1 MDIEADGPNP
11 GDYSMISVGA
21 VLVDE
26 TLDTTFYAH
35 LRPISEQWVPNA
47 LAVSGFSREETLG
60 FEDPKEV
67 MERFRDWARSIE
79 GGPCMFLADN
89 TGFDWGFVNWYFH
102 HFLGENPFG
111 YNTDDI
117 GSLYKG
123 IVRDISKDF
132 EHLRGSEHTH
142 NALDDAIG
150 NAQALNHMV
159 TELGLKLPR

>member
-1 MDIEADGPNP
+1 VDIEADGPIP

-21 VLVDE
+21 VLIDE
-26 TLDTTFYAH
+26 ALDTTFYAH
-35 LRPISEQWVPNA
+35 LRPISDQWVPNA
-47 LAVSGFSREETLG
+47 LAVSGFSREETLE
-60 FEDPKEV
+60 FDDPKAV

-79 GGPCMFLADN
+79 DGPCMFLADN

-123 IVRDISKDF
+123 MVGDIREDF

-159 TELGLKLPR
+159 KELGLKLPR